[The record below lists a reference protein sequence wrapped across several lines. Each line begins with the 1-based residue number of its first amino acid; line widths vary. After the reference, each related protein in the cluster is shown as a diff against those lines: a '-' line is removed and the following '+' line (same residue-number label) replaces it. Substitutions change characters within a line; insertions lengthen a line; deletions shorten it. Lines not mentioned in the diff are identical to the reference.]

1 MASTYSD
8 RLRIEL
14 MAAGDQS
21 GTWGDTTN
29 TNLGTLIEE
38 SIAGVASVVMATDTD
53 YTLTANNGST
63 DEARQMILSVTSGV
77 SLTATRNVIVPSK
90 EKLYVVYNN
99 TSGSQSILVKTSGG
113 TGITIPNGKVSIVFC
128 DATNVNYALT
138 HTTLP
143 ATDITGA
150 LAVTNGG
157 TGLTSAGSSNQVLTT
172 DGSSFSLAQL
182 TSSNLTTATANA
194 LTPTGT
200 IITFGGTSAPS
211 GYLACDGTAVSRT
224 TYSALFTAISTT
236 WGTGDGSTTFN
247 VPDLRGAFLRGSGSQ
262 TYTNTYDGGSVGDKS
277 RDTIIK
283 HAHKFRTEG
292 TYGGSPIGEDEYGL
306 IAPGTSYPDASS
318 RVTFTGAPRLQQL
331 GGITEQ
337 RLWIGDPQ
345 QGRLTGG
352 NGAGPSV
359 SADGETV
366 PFNATILY
374 CIKT

>member
-38 SIAGVASVVMATDTD
+38 AIAGLADVSMTSDTD

-63 DEARQMILSVTSGV
+63 DEARQMILKVSSTV
-77 SLTATRNVIVPSK
+77 SLTATRNVIIPAK
-90 EKLYVVYNN
+90 EKLYVVHNN
-99 TSGSQSILVKTSGG
+99 TTGGQSILVKPSSG
-113 TGITIPNGKVSIVFC
+113 TGVTIANGSKMLIYC
-128 DATNVNYALT
+128 DATNAYKAINDV
-138 HTTLP
+138 P
-143 ATDITGA
+143 ASDLSGA
-150 LAVTNGG
+150 VGVTNGG
-157 TGLTSAGSSNQVLTT
+157 TGLTSAGSNNQVLTT
-172 DGSSFSLAQL
+172 NGTSFSLAQL
-182 TSSNLTTATANA
+182 TSSNLTTATANS
-194 LTPTGT
+194 LTPAGT

-211 GYLACDGTAVSRT
+211 GYLTCDGSSIDRT
-224 TYSALFTAISTT
+224 TYADLFSAIGTT
-236 WGTGDGSTTFN
+236 WGSVDGSSFN

-277 RDTIIK
+277 RDKLIK
-283 HAHKFRTEG
+283 HSHQFRTEG
-292 TYGGSPIGEDEYGL
+292 TYGGSPIGEDQFGL
-306 IAPGTSYPDASS
+306 IAPGTSYPDPSS
-318 RVTFTGAPRLQQL
+318 EVCFTGSPNKEQL
-331 GGITEQ
+331 GGVTES

-345 QGRLTGG
+345 QGRLAGG
-352 NGAGPSV
+352 NGFGPTI

>member
-1 MASTYSD
+1 MS
-8 RLRIEL
+8 
-14 MAAGDQS
+14 
-21 GTWGDTTN
+21 
-29 TNLGTLIEE
+29 
-38 SIAGVASVVMATDTD
+38 TDTD

-77 SLTATRNVIVPSK
+77 SLTATRNVIIPAK

-182 TSSNLTTATANA
+182 TSSNLTTATANS
-194 LTPTGT
+194 LTPAGT
-200 IITFGGTSAPS
+200 IITFGGISAPS
-211 GYLACDGTAVSRT
+211 GYLACDGASISRT
-224 TYSALFTAISTT
+224 TYADLFSAIGTT
-236 WGTGDGSTTFN
+236 WGSADASSFN
-247 VPDLRGAFLRGSGSQ
+247 VPNLQGAFLRGAGTQ
-262 TYTNTYDGGSVGDKS
+262 TYTNAYDGGSVGDKS
-277 RDTIIK
+277 IDKVKT
-283 HAHKFRTEG
+283 HSHEFRSEPN
-292 TYGGSPIGEDEYGL
+292 GGSTNPTNADDFVFMQGNANFTDPVSKICISGRSNIRPIGGNTAE
-306 IAPGTSYPDASS
+306 
-318 RVTFTGAPRLQQL
+318 RLYV
-331 GGITEQ
+331 
-337 RLWIGDPQ
+337 GDPQ
-345 QGRLTGG
+345 QARQ
-352 NGAGPSV
+352 GPTV
-359 SADGETV
+359 STADEVT

>member
-1 MASTYSD
+1 
-8 RLRIEL
+8 

-194 LTPTGT
+194 LTPAGT
-200 IITFGGTSAPS
+200 IIHFGGTSAPS

-224 TYSALFTAISTT
+224 TYSDLFSAIGTT

-247 VPDLRGAFLRGSGSQ
+247 IPNLQGTFLRGAGTQ
-262 TYTNTYDGGSVGDKS
+262 TYTNAYDGGSVGDKS
-277 RDTIIK
+277 RDKITI
-283 HAHKFRTEG
+283 HSHEYRSEP
-292 TYGGSPIGEDEYGL
+292 TYGSATPIGTDDYAL
-306 IAPGTSYPDASS
+306 MGTNASFPDASS
-318 RVTFTGAPRLQQL
+318 RICFVAAARKQTV

-337 RLWIGDPQ
+337 HLWIGDPQ
-345 QGRLTGG
+345 RARPGQSTP
-352 NGAGPSV
+352 NPV
-359 SADGETV
+359 IEKADETV